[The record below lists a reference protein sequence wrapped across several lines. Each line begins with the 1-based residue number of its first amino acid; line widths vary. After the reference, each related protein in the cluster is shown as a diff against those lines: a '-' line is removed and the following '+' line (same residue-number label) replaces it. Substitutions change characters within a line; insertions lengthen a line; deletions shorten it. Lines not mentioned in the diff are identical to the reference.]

1 MKKVYTLFILAFAAI
16 APAFAQWN
24 TNATPVCIYD
34 AAGMSDYY
42 ACNPKAVRTPDK
54 KTWIAWHTW
63 GRKAIN
69 GIDRVAVRTYLQ
81 LLNRDGVPQF
91 SEPIMLNDHV
101 TTSWWSDYGLQ
112 VASDGSAIVTVAD
125 GRAEEATL
133 PDETDHA
140 DGFSPA
146 IYKVDQQG
154 NFLWGEDGIA
164 YPQYTNAGFTNCYV
178 VGDDTYFI
186 FFNTTEDSSGQAE
199 DMTNIGTFIQRIN
212 ADGTVAWSEPFPW
225 SDDFA
230 QPQIVPSLDGTF
242 LLFDRSPEGSVV
254 HRLDRELNEVW
265 GEPVVY
271 DEHKYEGYAMNDYSI
286 APDGFGGAA
295 VAFVRN
301 MGQFAHNV
309 RVQHVN
315 ADGSL
320 GFGLNGLDVA
330 NTEDNDYDYCDIA
343 VNPKTEEI
351 LVDFESQ
358 LATTYDVM
366 LQKFS
371 YDGDYLFDEMGISIA
386 NKDRAATSYA
396 FGRVGCGAV
405 GDGQWIVA
413 YRDVQGYF
421 NASFIIRRYDADGNS
436 IWSRTI
442 GREIDPTDIS
452 FFVEEEATYLIY
464 RENRES
470 KESGIKIFR
479 IGNDGSYDVTYDD
492 TSIQTVA
499 VSSDGSEQYYD
510 ASGRRLSQPQ
520 KGLNIIRSADGTV
533 QKQLK

>member
-1 MKKVYTLFILAFAAI
+1 
-16 APAFAQWN
+16 
-24 TNATPVCIYD
+24 
-34 AAGMSDYY
+34 
-42 ACNPKAVRTPDK
+42 
-54 KTWIAWHTW
+54 
-63 GRKAIN
+63 
-69 GIDRVAVRTYLQ
+69 
-81 LLNRDGVPQF
+81 
-91 SEPIMLNDHV
+91 
-101 TTSWWSDYGLQ
+101 
-112 VASDGSAIVTVAD
+112 
-125 GRAEEATL
+125 
-133 PDETDHA
+133 
-140 DGFSPA
+140 
-146 IYKVDQQG
+146 
-154 NFLWGEDGIA
+154 
-164 YPQYTNAGFTNCYV
+164 
-178 VGDDTYFI
+178 
-186 FFNTTEDSSGQAE
+186 
-199 DMTNIGTFIQRIN
+199 
-212 ADGTVAWSEPFPW
+212 
-225 SDDFA
+225 
-230 QPQIVPSLDGTF
+230 
-242 LLFDRSPEGSVV
+242 
-254 HRLDRELNEVW
+254 
-265 GEPVVY
+265 
-271 DEHKYEGYAMNDYSI
+271 
-286 APDGFGGAA
+286 
-295 VAFVRN
+295 
-301 MGQFAHNV
+301 
-309 RVQHVN
+309 
-315 ADGSL
+315 
-320 GFGLNGLDVA
+320 
-330 NTEDNDYDYCDIA
+330 
-343 VNPKTEEI
+343 
-351 LVDFESQ
+351 
-358 LATTYDVM
+358 M